1 MTAGEHHPHP
11 NWDKAQIENAI
22 RVAWDPQAEASL
34 KAQAF
39 EFLTQLRSDPQAWQV
54 CITLF
59 TRWPRASDVVRL
71 VSLEIVNQAVQ
82 TGALDSQSLLF
93 LKDTLFGY
101 ARRSYGPGAQETA
114 DPPHLQNKLAQT
126 LTYLFAHLY
135 NGGWEAF
142 LGDFL
147 SLTASDAANPRQRD
161 NVLGVVLYL
170 RILGSV
176 HDEIADTILARQ
188 SSEAKRNTS
197 LKDAIRERDMRAVV
211 ESWKDLL
218 AQYTGRDDSI
228 VELTMKVLGKWVS
241 WIDISL
247 VITQDML
254 NLIFPLIGRPTSGT
268 DPIRDAAIESF
279 NEIVGKK
286 MKPVDKTELISFLN
300 LRQIVAELVA
310 SPPLNEF
317 RHTPR
322 YDTDLAEAVAK
333 LVNTAVTDIVRVLE
347 DVSVPNDSRAKAE
360 QHLQDFLPLLL
371 RFFADEFDEVCST
384 VIASLTDILTFLRK
398 VGNLPDTY
406 RSMLSPILDAIVT
419 KMRFDE
425 TSRWFETEEG
435 EEEAEFMDLRK
446 RLQNLQKSVA
456 AVDENLFVEVIS
468 NLVAATLQNLNE
480 RGAQM
485 DWRDIDLALYELL
498 LFGEIAQPGQGVTP
512 KSQGS
517 SAAAERLEAIMRK
530 LVESGVAEYS
540 HPGILLQYLEICVRY
555 CQFFEH
561 NQSYIPR
568 VLENFVRLVH
578 HNHPR
583 LRVRS
588 WYLFHRFVKQ
598 LRAQVGNVAE
608 TIIQSIADLLPI
620 KAEIPDDDGD
630 QDDMSSDETDNSA
643 DAVFNSQLY
652 LFEAI
657 GYISSTQATPVE
669 KQALYARSVMD
680 PLFSSMESHLSK
692 AKSGDTQAVLQIHHV
707 IMALG
712 TLAYGFSDNR
722 GQGNQRQAPDKLVS
736 DEFSRAAEAIL
747 IALGELNSTREIRVA
762 CRFAFSRMLNVLG
775 SAVLPQLPRWIE
787 GLLSQ
792 SSTKDETAMFLRLLD
807 QIVHSFKA
815 EIYSVLDLLLT
826 PLLQRVFAALNE
838 PVTGMDDEVQLGELR
853 REYLGFLLVILD
865 NDLGNVLVSEANQG
879 FFEQLISSVIT
890 LAKTTAGNNNMMTSR
905 LAFSALTRVVNT
917 WGGPDVANI
926 AANPSAPTG
935 AASPAIPGLDQ
946 FMIDRFHPVCWEV
959 IKDPHFN
966 PGKDAQTKQVLNE
979 IAGLEQA
986 IYTKTGEAFIN
997 NLQNSLFP
1005 LLGVDGTE
1013 FLRSMTTSTEK
1024 KLFGNYLHNL
1034 VKSRR

>member
-1 MTAGEHHPHP
+1 MM
-11 NWDKAQIENAI
+11 DAQIENAI

-39 EFLTQLRSDPQAWQV
+39 EFLTQLRNDPQAWQ
-54 CITLF
+54 ISTTLF
-59 TRWPRASDVVRL
+59 TRWPRTSDVVRL
-71 VSLEIVNQAVQ
+71 VSLEIVNQAGH

-101 ARRSYGPGAQETA
+101 ARRSYGPGAQEAA

-135 NGGWEAF
+135 NGGWETF

-147 SLTASDAANPRQRD
+147 SLTASDPANPRQRD
-161 NVLGVVLYL
+161 NVQGVILYL

-176 HDEIADTILARQ
+176 HDEIADVILARQ

-211 ESWKDLL
+211 ESWQDLL

-254 NLIFPLIGRPTSGT
+254 NLVFPLIGRPTSGT
-268 DPIRDAAIESF
+268 DPIRDAAIEAF

-300 LRQIVAELVA
+300 LRQIIAELVA

-347 DVSVPNDSRAKAE
+347 DNSVPNDSRAKAE

-398 VGNLPDTY
+398 VPNLPDAY

-425 TSRWFETEEG
+425 TSRWFESEEG
-435 EEEAEFMDLRK
+435 EEEAEFLDLRK

-468 NLVAATLQNLNE
+468 NLVATTLQNLDE

-485 DWRDIDLALYELL
+485 DWRDVDLALYELV

-555 CQFFEH
+555 CQFFEQ

-578 HNHPR
+578 HDHPR

-588 WYLFHRFVKQ
+588 WYLFLRLVKQ

-620 KAEIPDDDGD
+620 KAEVPDDDGD

-680 PLFSSMESHLSK
+680 PLFSNMESHLPK

-736 DEFSRAAEAIL
+736 DEFSRASEAIL

-792 SSTKDETAMFLRLLD
+792 SSTKDEIAMFLRLLD
-807 QIVHSFKA
+807 QVVHSFKT
-815 EIYSVLDLLLT
+815 EISSVLDVLLT
-826 PLLQRVFAALNE
+826 PLLQRVFSALAE
-838 PVTGMDDEVQLGELR
+838 PVTGTDDEVQLGELR
-853 REYLGFLLVILD
+853 REYLSFLLVILD
-865 NDLGNVLVSEANQG
+865 NDLGNVLVSETNQG

-890 LAKTTAGNNNMMTSR
+890 LAKTIGHGNMVASR
-905 LAFSALTRVVNT
+905 LAFSTLTRVVNA

-935 AASPAIPGLDQ
+935 AASPAIPGFDQ
-946 FMIDRFHPVCWEV
+946 FMIDRFHPACWEV
-959 IKDPHFN
+959 IKDPQFN

-986 IYTKTGEAFIN
+986 IYTKTGDAFIN
-997 NLQNSLFP
+997 NLQSSLFP
-1005 LLGVDGTE
+1005 LLGVDGTD
-1013 FLRSMTTSTEK
+1013 FLGSMTTSTEK
-1024 KLFGNYLHNL
+1024 KAFGNYLHSL